1 MSQNFR
7 FRNNN
12 RRNQTKQKNV
22 QSLSATDEQN
32 PVLKA
37 FQEYANELDDKHDRH
52 ERLVKLSRDITIE
65 AKRIIFLLHTI
76 DARKNNRFRVLE
88 EAEERLNKIIDTNF
102 KAIALELNGYDPYQ
116 YRWAYSP
123 GLQEFIEAYSF
134 MEYFKCGGDKPSDTM
149 SDWIILQEKMKYKE
163 EHEKVSQTDDNSEES
178 VVAPDQKQQEDKAVE
193 KIEPQNVEFNID
205 PTEYILG
212 IADLTGELM
221 RRCINSLGSGET
233 DVCLE
238 SCKVLKQLFTGYIS
252 LNVQRCREL
261 SRKIYTM
268 RQSVLKAE
276 NVCYNVKVRGGEAA
290 KWGAVFETKAAEDL
304 DEGFF

>member
-1 MSQNFR
+1 MSQNSR
-7 FRNNN
+7 SRHNN
-12 RRNQTKQKNV
+12 RRNQQKHKSDRDTNYGEE
-22 QSLSATDEQN
+22 LN
-32 PVLKA
+32 PVVKV
-37 FQEYANELDDKHDRH
+37 FQEYALELDDKHDRY
-52 ERLVKLSRDITIE
+52 ERIVKLSRDITIE

-76 DARKNNRFRVLE
+76 DGRKNNRSKVLE
-88 EAEERLNKIIDTNF
+88 EAEQRLTKVIEVNF
-102 KAIALELNGYDPYQ
+102 KSIALELTGQDPYQ
-116 YRWAYSP
+116 YRCSYSP

-134 MEYFKCGGDKPSDTM
+134 MEYYKNGADEMSGTM
-149 SDWIILQEKMKYKE
+149 SDWMVLQQKMQYERDDKLNTIKDD
-163 EHEKVSQTDDNSEES
+163 SQKSIDSPNEVDIENDIKT
-178 VVAPDQKQQEDKAVE
+178 VPQKF
-193 KIEPQNVEFNID
+193 EFIVD

-238 SCKVLKQLFTGYIS
+238 TCKVLQQLYSGYIS
-252 LNVQRCREL
+252 LNVQRSREL

-290 KWGAVFETKAAEDL
+290 KWGAVFENKMNDDL
-304 DEGFF
+304 DEGFY